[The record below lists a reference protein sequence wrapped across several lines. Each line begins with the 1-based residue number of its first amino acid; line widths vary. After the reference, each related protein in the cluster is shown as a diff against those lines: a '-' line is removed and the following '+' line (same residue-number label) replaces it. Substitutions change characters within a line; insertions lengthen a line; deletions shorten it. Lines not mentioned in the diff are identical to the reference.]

1 MFNVQSDVIAKT
13 IMLAKKGRWSHAAI
27 AAIAVA
33 SLSLSV
39 MSVARAQGGEG
50 TPKLEGIYNTTR
62 NPATINRETPKPD
75 AAFRNYPT
83 WPKGGRLSRLQRRLS
98 CRQHARMNPGS
109 SGCPSRSQREELSPR
124 MFAVN
129 GARRRIR
136 PS

>member
-1 MFNVQSDVIAKT
+1 MLNVQSDAIAKT

-39 MSVARAQGGEG
+39 MSVAQAQGGEG

-83 WPKGGRLSRLQRRLS
+83 WPKGGRIITAPTAVKLPSTRTNEPWIVRMSLAQSSARNSLPECSR
-98 CRQHARMNPGS
+98 
-109 SGCPSRSQREELSPR
+109 
-124 MFAVN
+124 
-129 GARRRIR
+129 
-136 PS
+136 